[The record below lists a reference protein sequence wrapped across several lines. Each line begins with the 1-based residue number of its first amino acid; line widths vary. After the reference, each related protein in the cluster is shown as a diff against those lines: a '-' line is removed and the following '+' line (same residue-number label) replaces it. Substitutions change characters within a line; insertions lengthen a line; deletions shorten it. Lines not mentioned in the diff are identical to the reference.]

1 MINYGYLGK
10 SASKAVA
17 SLSSD
22 QKNAILHAM
31 ASALV
36 LHSEDILEA
45 NQIDLA
51 LASDAGLSSAL
62 MERLTLSTEKIA
74 AMAEGLKD
82 VSKLSDP
89 VGEVIDAFQSPEHL
103 NFSKVRVPLGLL
115 MMIYESR
122 PNVTADAAALALK
135 SGNAIILKGGKEA
148 LHTNQ
153 KIADVLILA
162 GASAGLPVNA
172 IQFINS
178 SDREITNALLRDTDQ
193 VDVIIPRGGPALKKA
208 IAQVAKVPIL
218 MTGAGICHLYV
229 SKSASAEMAIAIA
242 INAKTQRPGVC
253 NAIETLLVHEA
264 FPHTVELLTALSN
277 AGVTLMVCPRTEA
290 LLNQCLKNTYPATAD
305 DYATEYLNLTLSV
318 KLVASTEDAI
328 AHIGDYSTG
337 HSESIISEDL
347 EDAEKF
353 LNAVDSACVYH
364 NASTRFTDGGCFGF
378 GCEIGIATQKLHAR
392 GPMGLRELTSYKYQ
406 IRGSGQVRK

>member
-1 MINYGYLGK
+1 MINYGKLGK
-10 SASKAVA
+10 SAAKTVA
-17 SLSSD
+17 CLSSD
-22 QKNAILHAM
+22 QKNAILQAM
-31 ASALV
+31 ASALI
-36 LHSEDILEA
+36 LHSDDILEA
-45 NQIDLA
+45 NQIDLS
-51 LASDAGLSSAL
+51 LASEAGLSTAL
-62 MERLTLSTEKIA
+62 LERLTLTTEKVS

-82 VSKLSDP
+82 VSKLPDP
-89 VGEVIDAFQSPEHL
+89 VGELIDAFQSPEHL

-153 KIADVLILA
+153 KIADVLIRA
-162 GASAGLPVNA
+162 GIQTGLPENA

-178 SDREITNALLRDTDQ
+178 SDREITNALLRDIDH

-229 SKSASAEMAIAIA
+229 SKSANAAMAIAIA
-242 INAKTQRPGVC
+242 LNAKTQRPGVC
-253 NAIETLLVHEA
+253 NAIETLLIHEA
-264 FPHTVELLTALSN
+264 FPYAAELLTALSD
-277 AGVTLMVCPRTEA
+277 AGVALMICPRTED
-290 LLNQCLKNTYPATAD
+290 LLKSTLKNTHPATEE
-305 DYATEYLNLTLSV
+305 DYSTEYLNLTLSV
-318 KLVASTEDAI
+318 KIVASTKEAI

-337 HSESIISEDL
+337 HSESIVSEDL

-392 GPMGLRELTSYKYQ
+392 GPMGLRELTGYKYQ
-406 IRGSGQVRK
+406 IRGSGQIRK